1 MAEELKERSE
11 MDSKFMWNLETLYE
25 SDADWEKDLEALDDL
40 VKVAASFEGKLSS
53 AERIRHFLNAS
64 TDMERKLSNLFCYAN
79 LRKSE
84 DARDPKAQN
93 MYARIYSKYVQASTA
108 VSFA

>member
-40 VKVAASFEGKLSS
+40 VKVAASFALSKTRS
-53 AERIRHFLNAS
+53 AS
-64 TDMERKLSNLFCYAN
+64 
-79 LRKSE
+79 
-84 DARDPKAQN
+84 
-93 MYARIYSKYVQASTA
+93 
-108 VSFA
+108 